1 MARMREVGTVWIGGS
16 LSWLEQLCLKSFVDR
31 GQRITLFAYHDIPNV
46 PEGVRLRD
54 GREVLDTD
62 QFLKYEKKDSFALFA
77 DLFRVRMLR
86 TCPELIWVDTDV
98 YCWQPLAYD
107 DDIVMGYELPGEA
120 RVNNAVL
127 ALPPD
132 HPMLK
137 DMLAYMADPFAI
149 PPFVRKAQAE
159 ELRAAADRGEPVH
172 VSKMPWG
179 TWGPLMVTHFAAK
192 HGIGPHIQPMEAFYP
207 VPFPDRLLFLRRSA
221 KVEPLLSPLTTGL
234 HLWASN
240 KRELGLRHDGLP
252 PPGSFLDDLCDRH
265 GINPAAA
272 PIAGRGKRVFDAGL
286 VAQVDLPSVARFAD
300 AGGTGQ
306 SVALA
311 AHAKWGCAIDLIDI
325 DHKGRFQAQPSAW
338 VAPYRA
344 FLLAHDVPDGAM
356 RRVGAETDLRPAEL
370 VSAIAGF
377 GDVARIGGLG
387 PVIRRALAPGG
398 RLLLDI
404 RKGSGAFPFL
414 RDFGEVVKLSER
426 DDQGTPVTRA
436 MLRRQGSLP
445 DPVAAGKVA
454 ERIGAEEPA
463 PPPPASPEPVAL
475 EPPTTPA
482 ASPPAAAPDPDD
494 WPTIA
499 RGLAGPDGFFR
510 EGAEHA
516 MLFVPRSSDVLVVT
530 FDNLDIAMDKRD
542 DRRPWG
548 FSFIEKQGW
557 SMLGVTAAGWTWF
570 RDPWV
575 SDQFDT
581 LRYERF
587 FARFG
592 RVVFYGASMGGY
604 GACAFSAAC
613 PGADVVAISAQST
626 LDRALVPW
634 ETRYRTAWGRDFS
647 GPYGD
652 AAMASRGA
660 RRVTLLYDPY
670 EPLDAAHVARFEGP
684 NVMRLRTPLLGH
696 RLGSSLHQMGILAP
710 VALGALDGTLTEG
723 AFYGLLRARRTFPR
737 YQRELFQRALD
748 RGHTELARR
757 LGRWVL
763 TRGSNRY
770 IRKALA
776 AM

>member
-1 MARMREVGTVWIGGS
+1 MARMREVGTLWIGGP

-31 GQRITLFAYHDIPNV
+31 GQRITLFSYHDIPNV
-46 PEGVRLRD
+46 PEGVIRRD

-77 DLFRVRMLR
+77 DLFRVHMLR
-86 TCPELIWVDTDV
+86 ACPGMIWVDTDV

-107 DDIVMGYELPGEA
+107 DDIVMGFELPGET

-132 HPMLK
+132 HPMLAE
-137 DMLAYMADPFAI
+137 MLDFTADPFAI
-149 PPFVRKAQAE
+149 PPFLRRAPRE
-159 ELRAAADRGEPVH
+159 ELEEAAARGEPVH
-172 VSKMPWG
+172 VSQMPWG

-192 HGIGPHIQPMEAFYP
+192 HGIGRRIQPVEAFYP
-207 VPFPDRLLFLRRSA
+207 VTFPDRLQFLRRSLR
-221 KVEPLLSPLTTGL
+221 VEAFLTPETTGL

-240 KRELGLRHDGLP
+240 KRELGIRHDGLP
-252 PPGSFLDDLCDRH
+252 PPGSFLADLCERH
-265 GINPAAA
+265 GINAAAA

-286 VAQVDLPSVARFAD
+286 VGQIDLAGVDRFAD
-300 AGGTGQ
+300 VGGTGQ

-311 AHAKWGCAIDLIDI
+311 AHARWGCAIDLVDV
-325 DHKGRFQAQPSAW
+325 DHKGRFLPAPSSW

-344 FLLAHDVPDGAM
+344 FLLAHDVPAAAI
-356 RRVGAETDLRPAEL
+356 RRVGAEGDLRHAQV
-370 VSAIAGF
+370 VSALAGF
-377 GDVARIGGLG
+377 GDTSKIAG
-387 PVIRRALAPGG
+387 IRRMLDKGLAPGG
-398 RLLLDI
+398 RVILDI
-404 RKGSGAFPFL
+404 RKGSGGFPFL
-414 RDFGEVVKLSER
+414 KEFGEVVKLLER
-426 DDQGTPVTRA
+426 EDQGTQVTRV
-436 MLRRQGSLP
+436 MLKTKGGT
-445 DPVAAGKVA
+445 VA
-454 ERIGAEEPA
+454 
-463 PPPPASPEPVAL
+463 
-475 EPPTTPA
+475 
-482 ASPPAAAPDPDD
+482 AAAPVTAPAAPQPQPEPQAEPQAEPDD
-494 WPTIA
+494 WPAIA

-516 MLFVPRSSDVLVVT
+516 MLFVPRSPDVLVVT
-530 FDNLDIAMDKRD
+530 FDNLDIAMDKRE

-575 SDQFDT
+575 SSQFDR
-581 LRYERF
+581 LRDEGF

-604 GACAFSAAC
+604 GACAFCAAC
-613 PGADVVAISAQST
+613 PGADVVAISPQST

-652 AAMASRGA
+652 AAQASRSA

-670 EPLDAAHVARFEGP
+670 EPLDAAHVARFEAP
-684 NVMRLRTPLLGH
+684 NVMALRTPLLGH
-696 RLGSSLHQMGILAP
+696 RLGSSLHQMGILSP
-710 VALGALDGTLTEG
+710 VALGALDGTLTEA
-723 AFYGLLRARRTFPR
+723 AFYRLLRARRTFPR

-748 RGHTELARR
+748 RGHEALARR

-763 TRGSNRY
+763 TRGPNPY
-770 IRKALA
+770 IRKAMA